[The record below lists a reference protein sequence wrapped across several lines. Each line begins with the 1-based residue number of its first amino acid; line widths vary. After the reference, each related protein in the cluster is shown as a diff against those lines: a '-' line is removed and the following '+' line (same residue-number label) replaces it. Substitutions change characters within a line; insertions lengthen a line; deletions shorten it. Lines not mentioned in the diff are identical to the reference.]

1 MLDTVCRWMHA
12 SALVRKPMHK
22 LSQPSKPASRLRPP
36 EDTDPK
42 RMDLEPLLRLQMA
55 ARDTGLGAVEQF
67 MHQGKLL
74 ALDLLT
80 HVFNDPGHN
89 WALSR
94 PSVRPFWGF
103 HETTASPSTPVSND
117 PRNFK
122 GKR

>member
-12 SALVRKPMHK
+12 SAVVRTPMHS
-22 LSQPSKPASRLRPP
+22 LSQLSKPVSKLWPP
-36 EDTDPK
+36 EDTDLNK
-42 RMDLEPLLRLQMA
+42 VDAKALLRLQMA

-94 PSVRPFWGF
+94 PSVRPC
-103 HETTASPSTPVSND
+103 
-117 PRNFK
+117 
-122 GKR
+122 

>member
-1 MLDTVCRWMHA
+1 MLDIIRRWMHA
-12 SALVRKPMHK
+12 SAVVCTRMHE
-22 LSQPSKPASRLRPP
+22 LSQLSKPASKLWPP
-36 EDTDPK
+36 ADTDPK
-42 RMDLEPLLRLQMA
+42 RMDPESLLRLQMA

-94 PSVRPFWGF
+94 PSVRPC
-103 HETTASPSTPVSND
+103 
-117 PRNFK
+117 
-122 GKR
+122 